1 MPNLPND
8 LCGDCVENHWFRAD
22 WGCFPAGRVP
32 GNGEFPPVIVK
43 ALHPGFLR
51 VNSRAH
57 RLITD
62 LKSISGIG
70 KASQELLE
78 AAGILDAR
86 ALAKTG
92 VEELAAELE
101 RANRILGIAKRPPRK
116 ADVEKWILGAR
127 EQLGLSPEAP
137 VAITADGTIER
148 SATMPVNYEA
158 TEQVRGMLATAPLAI
173 PLPARLLIAAG
184 MAVSEIP
191 PAILLNRY
199 AGDLEVRVTD
209 RKGTRGIPRT
219 PNLTKTRATTGNY
232 VQIADPMPPRLQID
246 TSRLRSVADLEKGRA
261 RIPVSRTGTAPAA
274 PTENDRVAL
283 IRAPLEETNR
293 GRDPQS
299 RRYIR
304 GVLHTH
310 PWTML
315 FGALISLVMMTL
327 TVPAL
332 VAAALLLLSDI
343 FPQTFPWVS
352 PWLLVLPCSL
362 PVVGLL
368 YLVFGV
374 KCRCRICNQRQ
385 FFPRACLK
393 NSKAHRIAGLG
404 YIIPVALH
412 MLLFRWFRCTY
423 CGTPVR
429 LKK

>member
-1 MPNLPND
+1 M
-8 LCGDCVENHWFRAD
+8 
-22 WGCFPAGRVP
+22 
-32 GNGEFPPVIVK
+32 
-43 ALHPGFLR
+43 
-51 VNSRAH
+51 
-57 RLITD
+57 TD
-62 LKSISGIG
+62 LKRISGIG

-101 RANRILGIAKRPPRK
+101 RANRILGISKRPPRK
-116 ADVEKWILGAR
+116 ADVEKWILAAR
-127 EQLGLSPEAP
+127 SELGLSPEPP
-137 VAITADGTIER
+137 VSITSDGTVQHT
-148 SATMPVNYEA
+148 ATMPVNYEA
-158 TEQVRGMLATAPLAI
+158 TEQVRDMLASAPLAI
-173 PLPARLLIAAG
+173 PLPARLLIAEG
-184 MAVSEIP
+184 VAVSEIP

-199 AGDLEVRVTD
+199 SGDLEVRVND
-209 RKGTRGIPRT
+209 RKGPRGIPRA
-219 PNLTKTRATTGNY
+219 PNLTKTRATSGTY

-246 TSRLRSVADLEKGRA
+246 TSRLRSIADIEQGRA
-261 RIPVSRTGTAPAA
+261 RIPASRPIKPATAPV
-274 PTENDRVAL
+274 ENDRVAL

-310 PWTML
+310 PWTMML
-315 FGALISLVMMTL
+315 GAAITLVMMVL

-332 VAAALLLLSDI
+332 LAAALLLLSDI
-343 FPQTFPWVS
+343 FPEVFHWVS

-362 PVVGLL
+362 PVVGIF
-368 YLVFGV
+368 YLIYGV
-374 KCRCRICNQRQ
+374 KCRCRICNQRM

-412 MLLFRWFRCTY
+412 MLTFRWFRCTY